1 MSRFLMLVGLFVLLS
16 SVAFAEGPPVDMIP
30 HNPPSRMRSIEE
42 IRREAGLVGFNLERE
57 SSKKK
62 RHSKRV
68 AKKSGT
74 KVAKKSGAKW
84 AKKSASKVAKK
95 AKPSKARKA
104 SLLSPRAER

>member
-1 MSRFLMLVGLFVLLS
+1 MSRFLMLVGLLVLLS

-62 RHSKRV
+62 RHNKRV

-74 KVAKKSGAKW
+74 KV